1 MKERP
6 DWLTDGVVASMEE
19 VKRKNAELRAK
30 IDEILETP
38 AAWDWLERILTKLKT
53 EGCKITGIEIDKIA
67 RDFKLNL
74 TISHGELTMD
84 FKGPPK
90 GSG

>member
-1 MKERP
+1 MRVKIQKKS
-6 DWLTDGVVASMEE
+6 DGW
-19 VKRKNAELRAK
+19 
-30 IDEILETP
+30 
-38 AAWDWLERILTKLKT
+38 AAWDWLERILAKLKT

-67 RDFKLNL
+67 CDFKLNL
-74 TISHGELTMD
+74 TIRHGELTMD